1 MKEDASAFM
10 KGAISRNE
18 LWDLVVLDPPK
29 LAPRKKV
36 HSMTHLVVQ
45 GRGHLSRVAL
55 HYLPCASAE
64 PFIPSL
70 KLSTIQP
77 TMCSM

>member
-1 MKEDASAFM
+1 M

-36 HSMTHLVVQ
+36 LHPMKHLVVE
-45 GRGHLSRVAL
+45 GRRFAVAD
-55 HYLPCASAE
+55 YN
-64 PFIPSL
+64 FIFGCEVL
-70 KLSTIQP
+70 KHAMYIQQL
-77 TMCSM
+77 